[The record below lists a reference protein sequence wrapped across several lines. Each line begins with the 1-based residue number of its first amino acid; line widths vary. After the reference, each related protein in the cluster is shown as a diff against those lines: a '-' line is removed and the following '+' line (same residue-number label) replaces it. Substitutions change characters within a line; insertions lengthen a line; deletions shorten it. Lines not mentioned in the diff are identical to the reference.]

1 MYIFIYIYDFFEI
14 LKSRL
19 FKYFIVIYYYYLRK
33 EMVLDLAKTYIN
45 TMTID
50 IIRNKNKNIIHFLLS
65 AMIFVLISKSYFY
78 FIYVVNL
85 KSNIPANLNFLFVW
99 SFRILLLSLVLFIRW
114 NLYDILLYNWIGNF
128 YVYW

>member
-1 MYIFIYIYDFFEI
+1 MYIFIYIYDFFGI

-33 EMVLDLAKTYIN
+33 EMVLVRAKTYIN

-85 KSNIPANLNFLFVW
+85 KSNISLYILGNVLKDLLCSPASRAINFTSYPSAFKLSTILFP
-99 SFRILLLSLVLFIRW
+99 
-114 NLYDILLYNWIGNF
+114 
-128 YVYW
+128 